1 MKLTKSQ
8 LKKII
13 EEELKEMRGA
23 RIPLGI
29 GVPAPEEPE
38 EEEDPFTSKDKDPA
52 VKGLWAKLKNL
63 HPEQRSI
70 LLTKE
75 EASLAA
81 NIIAA
86 HLANP
91 AA

>member
-13 EEELKEMRGA
+13 EEELKEMHGA

-29 GVPAPEEPE
+29 GVPAPEEP

-70 LLTKE
+70 RLSKE

-86 HLANP
+86 YLAEP